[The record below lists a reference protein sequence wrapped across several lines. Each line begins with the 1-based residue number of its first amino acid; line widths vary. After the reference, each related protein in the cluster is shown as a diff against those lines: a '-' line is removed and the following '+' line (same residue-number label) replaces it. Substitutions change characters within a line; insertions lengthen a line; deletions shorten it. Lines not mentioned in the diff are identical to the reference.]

1 MVSMKTVFATVMVWA
16 GVFAA
21 SMSRHV
27 SSNSHLSPLELPYL
41 EGDPKVTHKVIFE
54 ISERHGNND
63 VVLGEMV
70 VALFGELVPK
80 TVMNFVHLANLT
92 YGFGYKGNNFHRVIK
107 NFMIQAGALND
118 PKGRQSIYND
128 FGAFDDENFE
138 LLHDKFGRVSMANA
152 GPNTNGAGFFIT
164 NRDECGWLD
173 GKHVVFGQVTEG
185 LSTIKRISNVE
196 TQHDD
201 PVNSVFIS
209 YSRAYNVLPE
219 PITYDDPSSFSYSA
233 LFLVTL
239 VLALGLLYK
248 RSYYKKQRIRDLK
261 DDDYY

>member
-1 MVSMKTVFATVMVWA
+1 MNTVVAVATLWT
-16 GVFAA
+16 GVLAA

-27 SSNSHLSPLELPYL
+27 SSNSHLSPHELPYL

-54 ISERHGNND
+54 VSERRGDND

-70 VALFGELVPK
+70 VALFGELVPQ
-80 TVMNFVHLANLT
+80 TVMNFVHLANMT
-92 YGFGYKGNNFHRVIK
+92 YGFGYNGNNFHRVIK

-118 PKGRQSIYND
+118 ANGRQSIYND

-164 NRDECGWLD
+164 DREECGWLD

-185 LSTIKRISNVE
+185 LSTIKRISNVD
-196 TQHDD
+196 TVDND
-201 PVNSVFIS
+201 PVNRVFIS
-209 YSRAYNVLPE
+209 YSRAYNVLPD
-219 PITYDDPSSFSYSA
+219 PISYDAPSAVSYSTLFVVA
-233 LFLVTL
+233 LV
-239 VLALGLLYK
+239 VALGLLYK
-248 RSYYKKQRIRDLK
+248 RSYYKRQRIRDLK